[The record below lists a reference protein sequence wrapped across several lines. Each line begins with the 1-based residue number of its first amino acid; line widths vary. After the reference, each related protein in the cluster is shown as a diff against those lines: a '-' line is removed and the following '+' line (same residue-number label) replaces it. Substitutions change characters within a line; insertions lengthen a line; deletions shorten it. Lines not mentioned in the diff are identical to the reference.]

1 MMQKKGA
8 EHIRQL
14 INAAI
19 AVGTRACT
27 VTGDWEME
35 DTVLIPSNFT
45 LRLRDCHLTMAD
57 GTFCNMF
64 RNESA
69 GTGKCDRDIVI
80 EGSGRVILDGGTYN
94 GLSEKT
100 SLKDGNPHISVN
112 NILLFVNVENFRI
125 TGLHVRNQRWWAL
138 NFLFCR
144 RGLLRDL
151 DFCSDDTWIDAAGN
165 SHRGLK
171 KSNYAG
177 VKIKNSDGIDLRAGC
192 RDILIENI
200 TGFTE
205 DDTIALTGLWGSME
219 KQYAVDGMSTDICN
233 VTIRDVRSSAYCA
246 NIRLLNQS
254 GIKLYNILIDGMI
267 DTSLGSEHM
276 DRGGTGVRLGDNHL
290 YGTRHSTA
298 DETFNITIRNVYSRA
313 EKVLRL
319 AGAVTNLTLDN
330 IRGFDRDGLGDDV
343 DNCADIR

>member
-1 MMQKKGA
+1 MLKNGA
-8 EHIRQL
+8 VHIRQL

-27 VTGDWEME
+27 VTGDWEIE
-35 DTVLIPSNFT
+35 DTILIPSDFT

-64 RNESA
+64 RNESC
-69 GTGKCDRDIVI
+69 GTGRCDRNIVI

-100 SLKDGNPHISVN
+100 SQRDGNPHISVN
-112 NILLFVNVENFRI
+112 NILLFVNVENFRL

-151 DFCSDDTWIDAAGN
+151 DFCSDDTWIDEDGN
-165 SHRGLK
+165 SHRGLE
-171 KSNYAG
+171 KSNYNG

-205 DDTIALTGLWGSME
+205 DDTVALTGLWGTME
-219 KQYAVDGMSTDICN
+219 QMYAVDGMSTDICN

-246 NIRLLNQS
+246 NIRMLNQS
-254 GIKLYNILIDGMI
+254 GIKLYNILIDGKLKKDCDMQFKFDASSSSLTFMVIATSQNFDVENVRKSISAEEAASFIII
-267 DTSLGSEHM
+267 DQE
-276 DRGGTGVRLGDNHL
+276 
-290 YGTRHSTA
+290 
-298 DETFNITIRNVYSRA
+298 NII
-313 EKVLRL
+313 
-319 AGAVTNLTLDN
+319 VTLE
-330 IRGFDRDGLGDDV
+330 R
-343 DNCADIR
+343 